1 MYFLDNPS
9 VKQMEEDN
17 KTHQYCH
24 PSWHIFMAICVDP
37 LEVITDDLML
47 SHVFYHVTFNMLV
60 SIILS
65 FSETFIV
72 LLLHR
77 FLCMLTCHSGG
88 TNSWCSFVPYQK
100 NKNSWC
106 SFVAHNLEV
115 HFLIIEYCLDELS
128 LYNFLHLS

>member
-1 MYFLDNPS
+1 
-9 VKQMEEDN
+9 
-17 KTHQYCH
+17 
-24 PSWHIFMAICVDP
+24 MAICVDP

-77 FLCMLTCHSGG
+77 FLCMLTCHSRGPILDDHLLLIKK
-88 TNSWCSFVPYQK
+88 TK
-100 NKNSWC
+100 ILD
-106 SFVAHNLEV
+106 AHL
-115 HFLIIEYCLDELS
+115 LRIILRCIS
-128 LYNFLHLS
+128 